1 MPDNLRVGIDGRILG
16 GHLKGMARYIWELCK
31 GLDMILPRAEFYLYS
46 REPTG
51 LPPISNRWHERSD
64 GALGRRLPK
73 SLWAVTRPA
82 IMGRRDRLDVYW
94 GGAGLIP
101 LMGRYVR
108 SVLGVH
114 DLVYK
119 LMPEAMSSRAR
130 WAMKMFFEPSL
141 SRADAVVTNSHGT
154 ATRLHAITGHKADA
168 VVLPG
173 ISSAFR
179 PQPETKIETVL
190 SRHSLKRPYLLGVAT
205 LEPRKGL
212 DTLVRAFCGLQS
224 RPDLRDHSLVLVG
237 DRGWRDSSLA
247 QLLSCSGSRI
257 NWLGFVEDEELIALY
272 SGCDVFVYPSKY
284 EGFGM
289 PVLEARA
296 CGARIVTSDSP
307 ELREAGGSDPIYV
320 IPNESGIASGI
331 LAAISSRRKV
341 ALDWRKQTW
350 RASSTILASTLT
362 NEDCSHARSV
372 N

>member
-1 MPDNLRVGIDGRILG
+1 MPENLRIGIDGRILG

-31 GLDMILPRAEFYLYS
+31 GLDVILPRAEFYLYS
-46 REPTG
+46 REHTG
-51 LPPISNRWHERSD
+51 LPPISNRWYERSD
-64 GALGRRLPK
+64 GVLGRRLPK
-73 SLWAVTRPA
+73 SLWAVMRPA
-82 IMGRRDRLDVYW
+82 IMGQRDRLDVYW

-101 LMGRYVR
+101 LMGPYVR

-119 LMPEAMSSRAR
+119 LMPEAMSARAR

-154 ATRLHAITGHKADA
+154 ADRLRAITGHKADA

-173 ISSAFR
+173 ISSEFR
-179 PQPETKIETVL
+179 PQPETKIDTVL
-190 SRHSLKRPYLLGVAT
+190 AR
-205 LEPRKGL
+205 
-212 DTLVRAFCGLQS
+212 
-224 RPDLRDHSLVLVG
+224 HSLVLVG

-247 QLLSCSGSRI
+247 QLLSSSGSRI
-257 NWLGFVEDEELIALY
+257 NWLGFVEDEELIGLY

-331 LAAISSRRKV
+331 LAAISSRGKA

-350 RASSTILASTLT
+350 RASSVILASTLT
-362 NEDCSHARSV
+362 NEDCSYARSA